1 MSVHLTGVH
10 LIGVYLISVYLISVH
25 LMSVSHRRDLTGVQL
40 VGGFCDFD
48 LSLSVRMSRR
58 TLGSFSPWSFPQNHR
73 GVAGKLA
80 QGYTR

>member
-1 MSVHLTGVH
+1 MGMCLMSVHLTGVH
-10 LIGVYLISVYLISVH
+10 LIGVYLISVH

-58 TLGSFSPWSFPQNHR
+58 ILGSFSPWSFPQNHR
-73 GVAGKLA
+73 GVVGKLA
-80 QGYTR
+80 